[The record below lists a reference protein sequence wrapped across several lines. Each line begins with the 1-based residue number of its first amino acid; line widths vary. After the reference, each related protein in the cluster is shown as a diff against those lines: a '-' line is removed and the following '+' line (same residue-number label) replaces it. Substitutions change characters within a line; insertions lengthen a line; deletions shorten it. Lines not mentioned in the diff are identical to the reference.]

1 MLAIIGHVTTT
12 AGVRLPGDIDLHGTS
27 FASIGTGLK
36 HVGDVPA
43 LGWAQIFLLAGLM
56 EVSKAARQQPHT
68 PPFRK
73 RSLRSSTLPPLC
85 LTLNA
90 PRRALRSSLS

>member
-56 EVSKAARQQPHT
+56 EVSM
-68 PPFRK
+68 
-73 RSLRSSTLPPLC
+73 S
-85 LTLNA
+85 
-90 PRRALRSSLS
+90 